1 MNVVIGKSTANGT
14 VTAPPSKS
22 YAHRLLIG
30 AALSRGTSTIENVCL
45 SDDIRATL
53 DCAQTLG
60 ATVSFAETPLPQTVR
75 VCGTGGKLLRGGEFC
90 CRESGSTLRFF
101 LPLALCALSEN
112 PRANAAS
119 SGKAIFRCSPRLA
132 ERGIGVY
139 EEALKN
145 AASFEKITENGNGA
159 ITVSG
164 TLLPGKYTIRGN
176 VSSQFA
182 TGLLFALPLL
192 PENSELEI
200 LPPAESE
207 SYIAVTADVLKKFG
221 VCIEKTA
228 QNTWFIGGN
237 QHFSSGNFRTEGDE
251 SNAAFLKAL
260 NALGGNVIVN
270 GLNKNSLQGD
280 KICDTL
286 FKQLS

>member
-1 MNVVIGKSTANGT
+1 MKTFVYPTIS
-14 VTAPPSKS
+14 APPWTARKRSAQP
-22 YAHRLLIG
+22 YLLQKRHCRKPSG
-30 AALSRGTSTIENVCL
+30 VY
-45 SDDIRATL
+45 
-53 DCAQTLG
+53 
-60 ATVSFAETPLPQTVR
+60 
-75 VCGTGGKLLRGGEFC
+75 GTGGKLLRGGEFF

-101 LPLALCALSEN
+101 LPLALCALSEIS
-112 PRANAAS
+112 RANAAS
-119 SGKAIFRCSPRLA
+119 SGKADFPLFPATC
-132 ERGIGVY
+132 ERGIGIY

-182 TGLLFALPLL
+182 TGLLFSLPLL

-228 QNTWFIGGN
+228 QKHMVYRRKSTF
-237 QHFSSGNFRTEGDE
+237 FFGNFPYGRRRIQRRVFKSAQCPRRQRHRNRTE
-251 SNAAFLKAL
+251 
-260 NALGGNVIVN
+260 
-270 GLNKNSLQGD
+270 Q
-280 KICDTL
+280 
-286 FKQLS
+286 KQFAGR